1 MGFDQETWRRGE
13 KLISRVDPQ
22 QMGWPCNR
30 LCRSFATRWIR
41 VTQTHG
47 TSNSWKILT
56 DPLPNRVRKNKFN
69 DQILRFVSQVAPN
82 FRPSDIRRVVAVFQ
96 RLHGF
101 LQSTGSEAWTA
112 LAAVD
117 CWVVGNSST
126 RLSKMDPDP
135 QYGGFRFV
143 MGVPPVLILF
153 SLLFSHGNKPN
164 PASCSWGSSIQPV
177 DRSLDWILRSE
188 FSATGNQD
196 LVNQIAS
203 GYD

>member
-13 KLISRVDPQ
+13 KLISRDEPQ

-56 DPLPNRVRKNKFN
+56 DPLPNRVHKNKFN
-69 DQILRFVSQVAPN
+69 DQILWFVSQVAPN

-101 LQSTGSEAWTA
+101 YSTGSEAWTA
-112 LAAVD
+112 LAAVG
-117 CWVVGNSST
+117 CWVVGNSS
-126 RLSKMDPDP
+126 RDCPKWILIPNMEVSVSSWGYP
-135 QYGGFRFV
+135 Q
-143 MGVPPVLILF
+143 F
-153 SLLFSHGNKPN
+153 SSFLVCYFPMEINRIQRAA
-164 PASCSWGSSIQPV
+164 ASCSELGVLHSTSGSQL
-177 DRSLDWILRSE
+177 RLDPKIWVFQQL
-188 FSATGNQD
+188 ATK
-196 LVNQIAS
+196 I
-203 GYD
+203 

>member
-1 MGFDQETWRRGE
+1 M
-13 KLISRVDPQ
+13 I
-22 QMGWPCNR
+22 
-30 LCRSFATRWIR
+30 
-41 VTQTHG
+41 
-47 TSNSWKILT
+47 
-56 DPLPNRVRKNKFN
+56 PNRWVGHATACAAVSPPGESGSPKHMEHPTPGKSWLTHYPTEYVRTNSMIKFCGLSLKLPQTFGQVTYEESSLCFR
-69 DQILRFVSQVAPN
+69 DFTAFTEHRFRGLN
-82 FRPSDIRRVVAVFQ
+82 R
-96 RLHGF
+96 
-101 LQSTGSEAWTA
+101 TGSGR
-112 LAAVD
+112 LLG
-117 CWVVGNSST
+117 CRKFLT